1 MGSLGNSRAIHP
13 PGSKGL
19 DCRPRVFDGISKSW
33 KLCDTGSMV
42 TVVRKTEN
50 DKVDDSKMLQAV
62 NGSTIKCYGQKSISV
77 RLGRKTYDVIA
88 TVADVD
94 QDILGWDFMSK
105 HKLNIEWDDCGE
117 LILRDKK
124 ADIRAKLKCIALPS
138 GSIPRTALVAEL
150 PVPDEF
156 SSEYFEVA
164 AMKSLPSESTASNHI
179 QAKYLR
185 LIEKYP
191 GIDKPNFNDLSTKH
205 GVTHKIPTHGPPF
218 KAKVRP
224 LMPNTEKAIKGKQA
238 WDEMERLGVVEK
250 VKPNDNTD
258 WVSPLHLTPKGDGSM
273 RPCSDFRKLNEV
285 TTPDGY
291 PMHSLKSFTNNL
303 HGSKVFTV
311 IDLYSAFHNVVIE
324 PCDVKKTTTVTPWGV

>member
-1 MGSLGNSRAIHP
+1 MSNGKYKKFLYNNIEEKPVLATLVERCRNNSEARSQIQSEWNSLVVQALTPIAADNPYLDEFSAGDEVSAIVASTHP

-224 LMPNTEKAIKGKQA
+224 LMPIWKKQLKEK
-238 WDEMERLGVVEK
+238 
-250 VKPNDNTD
+250 KPGTRWKD
-258 WVSPLHLTPKGDGSM
+258 
-273 RPCSDFRKLNEV
+273 
-285 TTPDGY
+285 
-291 PMHSLKSFTNNL
+291 
-303 HGSKVFTV
+303 
-311 IDLYSAFHNVVIE
+311 
-324 PCDVKKTTTVTPWGV
+324 